1 LVRRG
6 KLSVLKD
13 LRVVADVPG
22 VVCIRIAGLAGL
34 VAALALGCT
43 RPNTAFRSP
52 VLAPDS
58 GAGGP
63 GDARIDR
70 APDTLIAT
78 DAGSDATI
86 IPPDADPVDVSPPPD
101 AAPDAS
107 PSPDLAP
114 DVLPPP
120 PDLPPDLPPD
130 TAPAVNLDDRLRAHW
145 QFNEAM
151 GTTRIVDRI
160 GNNTG
165 TLQNGAS
172 LVPSGIPNAGVGNR
186 AARFQGN
193 DDHMSISI
201 QSLPTL
207 QVAKSIALWINP
219 DTLSHTGMRTIL
231 ALATGDDTSGIQIG
245 TDLGRPAIW
254 RWGTSSGTAPV
265 KYNGNWI
272 DRWYHM
278 VYTYDTQRHALYVDG
293 VLVGSAMNLPVS
305 GPIGNAVVGCY
316 DPDQLT
322 WEMYEGLVDDVRIYD
337 KVLSQVEIA
346 RLQLGE

>member
-1 LVRRG
+1 V
-6 KLSVLKD
+6 
-13 LRVVADVPG
+13 
-22 VVCIRIAGLAGL
+22 
-34 VAALALGCT
+34 
-43 RPNTAFRSP
+43 
-52 VLAPDS
+52 
-58 GAGGP
+58 
-63 GDARIDR
+63 
-70 APDTLIAT
+70 
-78 DAGSDATI
+78 
-86 IPPDADPVDVSPPPD
+86 
-101 AAPDAS
+101 
-107 PSPDLAP
+107 
-114 DVLPPP
+114 
-120 PDLPPDLPPD
+120 
-130 TAPAVNLDDRLRAHW
+130 VNLDDRLRAHW

-151 GTTRIVDRI
+151 GTTRIVDRV

-172 LVPSGIPNAGVGNR
+172 LVASGIPNAGVGNR

-231 ALATGDDTSGIQIG
+231 ALATSDDTSGIQIG

-278 VYTYDTQRHALYVDG
+278 VYTYDTQRHTLYDDG

-305 GPIGNAVVGCY
+305 GPIGNAVLGCY